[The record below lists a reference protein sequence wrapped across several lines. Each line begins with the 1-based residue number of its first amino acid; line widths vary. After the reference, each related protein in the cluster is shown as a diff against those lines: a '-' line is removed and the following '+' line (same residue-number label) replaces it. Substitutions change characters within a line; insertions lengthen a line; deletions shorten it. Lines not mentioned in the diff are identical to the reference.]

1 MHNHK
6 IGEYYA
12 HHKRDTYEDDEKTST
27 RYDQQE

>member
-12 HHKRDTYEDDEKTST
+12 HHKRDKHEDTKKASSG
-27 RYDQQE
+27 YDK

>member
-6 IGEYYA
+6 IGEYEA
-12 HHKRDTYEDDEKTST
+12 HHRRNTYEDAKETST